1 MNSVKQRSAELALA
15 LGTVGAALT
24 LKLAYSRAGADDLH
38 WVLAPSCW
46 LARLS
51 GVALTH
57 ESAAGFISHA
67 QRLVVGPACAG
78 VNFLVTAWIAL
89 YLCVQGSLLQSRR
102 KLQWSALSF
111 AAAYAATV
119 VVNGLRISL
128 AARLYQLQ
136 GYGALLSK
144 SRAHALLGVVLYCG
158 ALLVLCQLASAWVA
172 KSAQLTAAKLAH
184 RVYAIYLGVVLG
196 LPLLDGAWLRDPQRF
211 AEHAL
216 LTAGTGALVLFIFTQ
231 LACSNGGSRA

>member
-1 MNSVKQRSAELALA
+1 
-15 LGTVGAALT
+15 VGGALT
-24 LKLAYSRAGADDLH
+24 LKLAYSRAGADALH

-51 GVALTH
+51 GVALFH

-78 VNFLVTAWIAL
+78 VNFMVTAWIAL
-89 YLCVQGSLLQSRR
+89 YLCVQGSLTGSRR
-102 KLQWSALSF
+102 KLQWSALSL

-119 VVNGLRISL
+119 LVNGLRISL
-128 AARLYQLQ
+128 AARLYQLDS
-136 GYGALLSK
+136 YGALLNK

-158 ALLVLCQLASAWVA
+158 ALLTLCQLASAWVA
-172 KSAQLTAAKLAH
+172 RRKQLTAAVLA
-184 RVYAIYLGVVLG
+184 RRAYAIYLGIVLG
-196 LPLLDGAWLRDPQRF
+196 LPLLHGGWLREPQRF

-216 LTAGTGALVLFIFTQ
+216 LTAGTGALVVVVFTQ
-231 LACSNGGSRA
+231 LACISQRSRA